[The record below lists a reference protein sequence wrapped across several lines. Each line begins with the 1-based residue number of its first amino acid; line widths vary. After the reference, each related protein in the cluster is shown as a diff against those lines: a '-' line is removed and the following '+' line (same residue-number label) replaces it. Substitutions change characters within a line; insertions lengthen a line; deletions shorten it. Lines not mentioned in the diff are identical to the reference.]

1 MNAEELSVKPWK
13 IFLMDRGQP
22 LFPGLGGL
30 DDSPPQVLNS
40 TPARHT
46 PADEV

>member
-1 MNAEELSVKPWK
+1 VNAEELSIEPWK

-30 DDSPPQVLNS
+30 DDSPQVLNS

-46 PADEV
+46 PAEEV